1 MIAGVVFAETRDGL
15 EQPVETKIAGLIASA
30 ESEIDYATTNPD
42 PATAQASAQIAL
54 AHIAL
59 ATFLR
64 GGR

>member
-1 MIAGVVFAETRDGL
+1 MNGPVFVDAPDT
-15 EQPVETKIAGLIASA
+15 PVDERIAGLIASA

-42 PATAQASAQIAL
+42 PATAQASAQIAM